1 MSGVRNSAKRNSLKK
16 RGGGCLNRGCV
27 LCFILGEKEVT
38 ILDFLSLNIEYNVK
52 RDKQL
57 GSIYKPW
64 HIIRTPAM
72 EEATIMMVMLMKEG
86 GYWVMMVM

>member
-1 MSGVRNSAKRNSLKK
+1 M
-16 RGGGCLNRGCV
+16 
-27 LCFILGEKEVT
+27 T

-57 GSIYKPW
+57 SSIYKPW
-64 HIIRTPAM
+64 HIIRTPPM
-72 EEATIMMVMLMKEG
+72 EEATIMMVMLMKKEG